1 MTRMWQRPRC
11 PVNARIAL
19 LFAAAIAFTSPGFAQ
34 QSATELARIA
44 ADRLDAAQ
52 ASLLAADTARNRV
65 DALTRTIRAYEQ
77 GLAAVREGLRQ
88 ARLRESAILSEFQG
102 KSAELSRLLGV
113 MIAVQDNQG
122 PLALM
127 HPQGPIGSARTG
139 MIAGAIAPAISAE
152 ADHLRARLEELQ
164 ALGRIQ
170 DTAASQLQI
179 GLTGAQTAR
188 AELSQAMSDRT
199 DLPKRFVADET
210 AMNLLA
216 RNAETLGDFASG
228 LLEMTPLE
236 AETDAVLSF
245 SDARGSL
252 PFPVSGQV
260 LRRYQEA
267 DAAGIVRPGLIVA
280 TRPGALVQ
288 SPWAATVRYAGPLLD
303 YGNVII
309 LEPEADSLLVL
320 AGPATL
326 YVVAGQ
332 VVASNEAVGLMG
344 GVVSVP
350 GDELPQSS
358 ANTGLARSETL
369 YIELRTNAEPI
380 DPAPWFTET
389 KEETQ

>member
-1 MTRMWQRPRC
+1 MKRMWQRPRR
-11 PVNARIAL
+11 PFNACIAL
-19 LFAAAIAFTSPGFAQ
+19 LFAAAIAFASPGFAQ

-102 KSAELSRLLGV
+102 KRAELSRLLGV

-245 SDARGSL
+245 SDALGSL

-369 YIELRTNAEPI
+369 YIELRKNAEPI

>member
-1 MTRMWQRPRC
+1 M
-11 PVNARIAL
+11 AL
-19 LFAAAIAFTSPGFAQ
+19 LFAAAIAFASPGVAQ

-228 LLEMTPLE
+228 LLEMTPLD

-369 YIELRTNAEPI
+369 YIELRKNAEPI

>member
-1 MTRMWQRPRC
+1 MTHNLCISFRFLT
-11 PVNARIAL
+11 AR
-19 LFAAAIAFTSPGFAQ
+19 AAVVISLAIICAGQAIAQ

-44 ADRLDAAQ
+44 TDRLDAAQ

-88 ARLRESAILSEFQG
+88 ARLREAAILSEFQG

-139 MIAGAIAPAISAE
+139 MIASAVAPAISKEAE
-152 ADHLRARLEELQ
+152 HLRARLEELQ
-164 ALGRIQ
+164 TLGEIQ
-170 DTAASQLQI
+170 DAAAAQLQA
-179 GLTGAQTAR
+179 GLAGAQEAR
-188 AELSQAMSDRT
+188 AALSQAMSERT
-199 DLPKRFVADET
+199 DLPKKFIADET
-210 AMNLLA
+210 AMTLLA
-216 RNAETLGDFASG
+216 RNAETLSDFASG
-228 LLEMTPLE
+228 LLELTPLD

-245 SDARGSL
+245 SGARGSL
-252 PFPVSGQV
+252 DLPVSGQV
-260 LRRYQEA
+260 LRWFQQA

-303 YGNVII
+303 YGKVII

-320 AGPATL
+320 AGAGAL
-326 YVVAGQ
+326 YVEAGQ
-332 VVASNEAVGLMG
+332 VVAAGDAIALMG
-344 GVVSVP
+344 DNGSNP
-350 GDELPQSS
+350 GDELPQSA
-358 ANTGLARSETL
+358 ANAGSARSETL
-369 YIELRTNAEPI
+369 YIELRKNTEPI